1 MIYEEEY
8 SDDVYIDND
17 EDGDE
22 DDYDDG
28 NEFVDDFI
36 DQENRDYN
44 RQDMGEF
51 DKMDNGYIVADQS
64 HTSQDQS
71 PGNARYEEPNI
82 QYQQ

>member
-17 EDGDE
+17 EDGDDE
-22 DDYDDG
+22 DYDDG

-44 RQDMGEF
+44 R
-51 DKMDNGYIVADQS
+51 
-64 HTSQDQS
+64 
-71 PGNARYEEPNI
+71 
-82 QYQQ
+82 